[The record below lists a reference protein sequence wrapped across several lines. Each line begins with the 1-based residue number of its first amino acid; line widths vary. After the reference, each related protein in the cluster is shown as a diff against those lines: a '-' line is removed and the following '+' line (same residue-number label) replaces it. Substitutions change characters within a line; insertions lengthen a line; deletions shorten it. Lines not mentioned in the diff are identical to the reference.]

1 MVRSGH
7 PNAVILNIRGYLVI
21 KSLVVKSR
29 GLTKVMVLALHAITA
44 KKAFTQR
51 TERVQGPVAMTK
63 RFFLFKRYSG
73 MKK

>member
-21 KSLVVKSR
+21 KSLVVKLR
-29 GLTKVMVLALHAITA
+29 GLTKVMVLALHVNTT

-51 TERVQGPVAMTK
+51 TERVQGPAVMTK
-63 RFFLFKRYSG
+63 RFFYSKG
-73 MKK
+73 IAE